1 MAIGISIQLKNIIN
15 IWDPKN
21 SDMKTRS
28 NIKGFNSAKDGLL
41 KNLSK
46 HDKHLYVEISSKN
59 ENPRSSNIGLR
70 FTGSEM
76 KSNGKMD
83 GQTREKTYK
92 SKEISKQIN
101 EGTNSKKF
109 INDNCLLLDTNAA
122 LFQIANLKINDSS
135 EISES
140 KQKKPE
146 KLANNIGI

>member
-1 MAIGISIQLKNIIN
+1 
-15 IWDPKN
+15 
-21 SDMKTRS
+21 MKTRS

>member
-1 MAIGISIQLKNIIN
+1 MIN
-15 IWDPKN
+15 TCMWK
-21 SDMKTRS
+21 SQVKMK
-28 NIKGFNSAKDGLL
+28 
-41 KNLSK
+41 
-46 HDKHLYVEISSKN
+46 
-59 ENPRSSNIGLR
+59 RSSNIGLR